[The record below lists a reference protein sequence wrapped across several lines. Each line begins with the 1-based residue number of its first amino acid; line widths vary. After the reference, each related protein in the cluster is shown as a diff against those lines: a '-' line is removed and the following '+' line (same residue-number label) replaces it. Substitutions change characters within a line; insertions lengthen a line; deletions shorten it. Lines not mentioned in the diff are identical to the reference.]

1 MIPGRP
7 TPQTLFGRKV
17 TVQVDDLIVSDLHV
31 QFKVVKTVR
40 MEPTTLDLAIF
51 NLSPHT
57 RAGMAA
63 KYSKVILN
71 AGYAGQLGQ
80 VFSGKS
86 RTTDHEK
93 VAPDVVT
100 RIQGG
105 DGEQQ
110 YQFGR
115 VNLSFSPGAQYSDV
129 VAACAKGMGIGLGNL
144 QSALVPPFRKGLT
157 QLTGGYSAHGS
168 ASRELDRLLKSLGF
182 EWNIQDGQLQIL
194 PMDQASTESIYLLT
208 PDTGL
213 LGSPQHGAP
222 DRMGFTSMTLIA
234 KSLLLPAIRP
244 GRRVQIKTQSI
255 NGVYR
260 VQKVTY
266 SGDTAGDE
274 WFNEMELIPV
284 GSSIPIVG

>member
-1 MIPGRP
+1 M
-7 TPQTLFGRKV
+7 
-17 TVQVDDLIVSDLHV
+17 QVDSLLVSDMHV
-31 QFKVVKTVR
+31 QFRVVKTIR

-51 NLSPHT
+51 NLAPNT
-57 RAGMAA
+57 RAAMQSKWA
-63 KYSKVILN
+63 KVILN
-71 AGYAGQLGQ
+71 AGYDGQLGQ
-80 VFSGKS
+80 VFSGRS

-93 VAPDVVT
+93 IAPDVIT
-100 RIQGG
+100 RIQAG

-115 VNLSFSPGAQYSDV
+115 VNLSFAPGTQYLDV
-129 VAACAKGMGIGLGNL
+129 VTAVVKAMGLGLGNL
-144 QSALVPPFRKGLT
+144 QTALVPPFRKGLT
-157 QLTGGYSAHGS
+157 QLTNGYSAHGS

-182 EWNIQDGQLQIL
+182 EWNIQDGNIQIL
-194 PMDQASTESIYLLT
+194 QMDKASTDSIYLLT

-222 DRMGFTSMTLIA
+222 DRMGFQSMTLMA

-260 VQKVTY
+260 VQKITY
-266 SGDTAGDE
+266 SGDSAGDE
-274 WFNEMELIPV
+274 WFNAMELIPV
-284 GSSIPIVG
+284 GQGYSLVG